1 MTRHEIAL
9 KKLRAGT
16 VIPAN
21 PLALDET
28 RQFDEKRQ
36 RAVVRYYLDAGVGG
50 LAVAVHTT
58 QFEIREPK
66 YNLLETVLR
75 IAKEEATKFVLK
87 ETNGKETILSVARQG
102 IYDLY

>member
-1 MTRHEIAL
+1 MTRTERAL
-9 KKLRAGT
+9 AKLKAGT

-21 PLALDET
+21 PLALDEGGV
-28 RQFDEKRQ
+28 FDERRQ

-66 YNLLETVLR
+66 HNLFEKVLR
-75 IAKEEATKFVLK
+75 VAKEEASRFEERT
-87 ETNGKETILSVARQG
+87 G
-102 IYDLY
+102 